1 MVYYSMHAHAPWTHG
16 LPVALRPIHTSLIDL
31 RANFIE
37 RKTAMKK
44 LAKQVIEKNRLVII
58 VFVLITLFLGFFLRD
73 LKINPD
79 VLSYFPK
86 NDSDVQLFN
95 YLGEEYGGNSLAM
108 IVLETGEI
116 FTTETLA
123 VIHELT
129 TRFQLEPG
137 IAYVTSLTNTLD
149 IKTDEYGFEIGRL
162 VDTGNLPRDPEA
174 LAALKEYTLA
184 KEMFRNNL
192 VTEDAT
198 ATLIICRLQTN
209 TDQVATCRRLQAIVK
224 EVAPAMKTYYGG
236 IPFMILDLH
245 NMITDD
251 LKVLIPMVSL
261 VIIFFL
267 YLGFRKWEGVFVPL
281 LSVAISL
288 IWTLGVMS
296 LLKVP
301 LSIISNVIPVV
312 LIAVGNAYTIHVLSK
327 FNEARITR
335 SYDGLVAA
343 LYEVGTPVSL
353 AGLTTIAGFISFIF
367 GSYLVMIQEFGLFAA
382 LGVLFTLLI
391 SLTFIPALL
400 ALKKEKLGRK
410 GKTQEI
416 KENRGITGR
425 ITSGIEELVTKRPKT
440 IIWVGVLL
448 IILALTG
455 IPRISRRVNLVEYFQ
470 PQTGIR
476 QAEAI
481 LEEKFGG
488 SGIIQILVEGDI
500 QDPLVLR
507 EMEKMEE
514 FLLAQDGID
523 NSQSVVN
530 LLKELNHAMGEGK
543 TLPDTKGKVMN
554 LWFLLEG
561 EEVMTQLVNAGRTE
575 AVIQA
580 RVAGSLEASRTHE
593 LVTAINEYIAG
604 IDPELVKFSQ
614 TGMPVIYRNLDL
626 SILNSQFQSLI
637 FAVLLVF
644 VIMLFLLG
652 SLAGGLLG
660 LIPILFT
667 LALVFGFMGYGKVP
681 LDIATVLVASVTIG
695 IGIDYSIHFLSR
707 YRQEL
712 ARAGAQNQP
721 VETAVRTTLG
731 TTGRAILINVFTV
744 AFGFLV
750 LVFSQLVPIQRFGI
764 LVFVTM
770 LGSGFGAIILLP
782 AVLLFSGARFNLR
795 PVDGKDSG
803 NQEKR
808 NKK

>member
-1 MVYYSMHAHAPWTHG
+1 
-16 LPVALRPIHTSLIDL
+16 
-31 RANFIE
+31 
-37 RKTAMKK
+37 MKK
-44 LAKQVIEKNRLVII
+44 LAKLIIEKNRLVIV
-58 VFVLITLFLGFFLRD
+58 VFALITLFLGFFLRN
-73 LKINPD
+73 LRINPD
-79 VLSYFPK
+79 ILSYFPK
-86 NDSDVQLFN
+86 NDPDVQLLN

-116 FTTETLA
+116 FTPETIA

-129 TRFQLEPG
+129 TRLQLEPG
-137 IAYVTSLTNTLD
+137 VAYVTSLTNTLD

-162 VDTGNLPRDPEA
+162 VDTANLPRDPEA
-174 LAALKEYTLA
+174 LTALKEYTLS

-209 TDQVATCRRLQAIVK
+209 SDQVATCRRLQEIVA
-224 EVAPAMKTYYGG
+224 ETAPAMKIYYGG
-236 IPFMILDLH
+236 IPFMILDLN

-261 VIIFFL
+261 VIIIFL
-267 YLGFRKWEGVFVPL
+267 YLGFRKWEGVFLPL
-281 LSVAISL
+281 LAVAISL

-296 LLKVP
+296 LLKIP

-312 LIAVGNAYTIHVLSK
+312 LFAVGNAYTIHVLSR
-327 FNEARITR
+327 FNETR
-335 SYDGLVAA
+335 VTSTNDGLATA

-367 GSYLVMIQEFGLFAA
+367 GSYLVMIQEFGVFAA
-382 LGVLFTLLI
+382 LGVLFTLFI

-400 ALKKEKLGRK
+400 ALKRKKPDREYKE
-410 GKTQEI
+410 QEET
-416 KENRGITGR
+416 KNRGVTGR
-425 ITSGIEELVTKRPKT
+425 ITPGIEKLVTKKPKT
-440 IIWVGVLL
+440 IVWVGVLL
-448 IILALTG
+448 TILALTG

-470 PQTGIR
+470 PQTAIR

-481 LEEKFGG
+481 LDEKFGG
-488 SGIIQILVEGDI
+488 SGIIQILAEGDI
-500 QDPLVLR
+500 QDPAVLR

-514 FLLAQDGID
+514 FLLAQDGIH
-523 NSQSVVN
+523 STQSVVN
-530 LLKELNHAMGEGK
+530 LLKELNNAMGEGK
-543 TLPDTKGKVMN
+543 VLPDTKGKVMN

-580 RVAGSLEASRTHE
+580 RIAGSLEGSLAHQ
-593 LVTAINEYIAG
+593 LVTAINEYTAG
-604 IDPELVKFSQ
+604 INPELVKFSQ

-626 SILNSQFQSLI
+626 SILKSQFQSLI

-644 VIMLFLLG
+644 IIMLFLLG

-667 LALVFGFMGYGKVP
+667 LALVFGFMGYAKIP

-712 ARAGAQNQP
+712 ADTRTQNLP
-721 VETAVRTTLG
+721 VETAVRITLN

-744 AFGFLV
+744 AFGFLS
-750 LVFSQLVPIQRFGI
+750 LVFSQLVPIQRFGV

-782 AVLLFSGARFNLR
+782 AVLLFSGARSPAGKMGIKKLR
-795 PVDGKDSG
+795 
-803 NQEKR
+803 
-808 NKK
+808 

>member
-1 MVYYSMHAHAPWTHG
+1 
-16 LPVALRPIHTSLIDL
+16 
-31 RANFIE
+31 
-37 RKTAMKK
+37 MKK
-44 LAKQVIEKNRLVII
+44 LARQIIEKNRLVI
-58 VFVLITLFLGFFLRD
+58 VLFTLITLFLGFFLRD

-79 VLSYFPK
+79 ILSYFPK
-86 NDSDVQLFN
+86 NDPDVQLFN

-108 IVLETGEI
+108 IVLENEEI
-116 FTTETLA
+116 FTTETFAL
-123 VIHELT
+123 IDELT
-129 TRFQLEPG
+129 TRLQLEPG
-137 IAYVTSLTNTLD
+137 VAYVTSLTNTLD

-162 VDTGNLPRDPEA
+162 VDTANLPRDPEA
-174 LAALKEYTLA
+174 LAILKEYTLG
-184 KEMFRNNL
+184 KEMYRNNL

-209 TDQVATCRRLQAIVK
+209 SDQVATCRRLQEIVA
-224 EVAPAMKTYYGG
+224 EVAPAMKIYYGG

-251 LKVLIPMVSL
+251 LKILIPMVSL

-267 YLGFRKWEGVFVPL
+267 YLGFRKWEGVFLPL
-281 LSVAISL
+281 LAVAISL

-296 LLKVP
+296 LLKIP

-312 LIAVGNAYTIHVLSK
+312 LFAVGNAYTIHVLSR
-327 FNEARITR
+327 FNEARIARTN
-335 SYDGLVAA
+335 DGLATA
-343 LYEVGTPVSL
+343 LYEVTTPVSL
-353 AGLTTIAGFISFIF
+353 AGITTIAGFISFIF
-367 GSYLVMIQEFGLFAA
+367 GSYLVMIQEFGIFAA
-382 LGVLFTLLI
+382 LGVLFTLFI
-391 SLTFIPALL
+391 SLTLIPALL
-400 ALKKEKLGRK
+400 ALKREEPGRK
-410 GKTQEI
+410 DKAQRKT
-416 KENRGITGR
+416 ENTGITGR
-425 ITSGIEELVTKRPKT
+425 IIPGIEKLVTKRPKT
-440 IIWVGVLL
+440 IVWVGIFLA
-448 IILALTG
+448 ILALTG
-455 IPRISRRVNLVEYFQ
+455 IPRISRRINLIEYFQ
-470 PQTGIR
+470 PQAGIR

-488 SGIIQILVEGDI
+488 SGIIQVLAEGDI
-500 QDPLVLR
+500 QDPAVLR

-514 FLLAQDGID
+514 FLLAQDGVN
-523 NSQSVVN
+523 NSQSIVN

-543 TLPDTKGKVMN
+543 VLPDTKEKVMN

-580 RVAGSLEASRTHE
+580 RVAGSLEAERTHE

-604 IDPELVKFSQ
+604 VDPELVKFSQ
-614 TGMPVIYRNLDL
+614 TGMPVIYRNLDR
-626 SILNSQFQSLI
+626 SILRSQFQSLI
-637 FAVLLVF
+637 FAVFLVF
-644 VIMLFLLG
+644 IIMLFLLG

-667 LALVFGFMGYGKVP
+667 LALIFGFMGYAGIP

-712 ARAGAQNQP
+712 AEARAQNLP
-721 VETAVRTTLG
+721 LETAVRATLN

-750 LVFSQLVPIQRFGI
+750 LIFSQLLPIQRFGV

-770 LGSGFGAIILLP
+770 LGSGFSAIILLP
-782 AVLLFSGARFNLR
+782 AVLLSSGARFHLR
-795 PVDGKDSG
+795 PVACRKAGI
-803 NQEKR
+803 
-808 NKK
+808 KKSEIKE